1 VTDIKSAD
9 EIGTLTQEESS
20 SPAGTYSPV
29 IVRQRLPHSSI
40 AQAETIMRIAAGY

>member
-1 VTDIKSAD
+1 VTDIKNAD

-20 SPAGTYSPV
+20 SPAGTYSAV
-29 IVRQRLPHSSI
+29 TVRRRLPHSSI